1 MNAIGVIPARWA
13 STRFPGKPMA
23 KILGKT
29 MIRRVWE
36 KVSKAKTL
44 DKIIIATDDLRIA
57 DEAAGFGAD
66 ARVTGPAANGSG
78 RIRGVIKDISCKIV
92 VNIQGD
98 EPLINPS
105 HIDRLVK
112 EFRDKAVKVATL
124 SAKLDEKEYLSRDT
138 VKVVSAKNGNALY
151 FSRRPVPYGSF
162 KAAKK
167 HIGIYAYRKK
177 VLLESSKFKS
187 PLAEAEDLEQ
197 LNFLENGIAIK
208 VLYVNYR
215 GIAVDTPADI
225 KKVIRR
231 LKS

>member
-36 KVSKAKTL
+36 RVSKAKTL
-44 DKIIIATDDLRIA
+44 DKVIIATDDLRIV
-57 DEAAGFGAD
+57 DEAARFGAD
-66 ARVTGPAANGSG
+66 VRMTGPASNGSE
-78 RIRGVIKDISCKIV
+78 RIRNVVRDINCKIV

-105 HIDRLVK
+105 HIDKLVK
-112 EFRDKAVKVATL
+112 EFDDRSVKVATL
-124 SAKLDEKEYLSRDT
+124 STKLDEKEYLSRDV
-138 VKVVSAKNGNALY
+138 VKVATSKNGNALY
-151 FSRRPVPYGSF
+151 FSRCPIPYGSF
-162 KAAKK
+162 KAARK

-177 VLLESSKFKS
+177 TLLESSKFKS
-187 PLAEAEDLEQ
+187 SLAKAEDLEQ
-197 LNFLENGIAIK
+197 LGFLENGIAIRVIDVK
-208 VLYVNYR
+208 YR
-215 GIAVDTPADI
+215 GIAVDTPPDI

>member
-1 MNAIGVIPARWA
+1 MKAAGVIPARWA

-29 MIRRVWE
+29 MIQRVWE
-36 KVSKAKTL
+36 QASKAKTL

-57 DEAAGFGAD
+57 DEAANFGAEV
-66 ARVTGPAANGSG
+66 RLTGEASCGTD
-78 RIRGVIKDISCKIV
+78 RIRDIARKLECEIV

-105 HIDRLVK
+105 HIDKLVK
-112 EFRDKAVKVATL
+112 AFSDRSVGVATL
-124 SAKLDEKEYLSRDT
+124 CTDINEKEYLSRNC
-138 VKVVSAKNGNALY
+138 VKVVSDKNGNALY
-151 FSRRPVPYGSF
+151 FSRAPIPYGSS
-162 KAAKK
+162 KPAKK

-177 VLLESSKFKS
+177 ILLDSAKFKS
-187 PLAEAEDLEQ
+187 RLAEAEDLEQ
-197 LNFLENGIAIK
+197 LNLLENGIGIRVIDVK
-208 VLYVNYR
+208 YR
-215 GIAVDTPADI
+215 GIAVDTPSDI

>member
-29 MIRRVWE
+29 MIQRVWE
-36 KVSKAKTL
+36 RTSKAKTL

-57 DEAAGFGAD
+57 DEAARFGAEV
-66 ARVTGPAANGSG
+66 RLTGPASNGTS
-78 RIRGVIKDISCKIV
+78 RIRKVVRQLNCKIV

-105 HIDRLVK
+105 HIDKLVRA
-112 EFRDKAVKVATL
+112 FRDKSVKVATL
-124 SAKLDEKEYLSRDT
+124 SSKIDEKEYLSRDT
-138 VKVVSAKNGNALY
+138 VKVVSDKNGNALY
-151 FSRRPVPYGSF
+151 FSRCPIPYGSF

-177 VLLESSKFKS
+177 TLLESAKLKS
-187 PLAEAEDLEQ
+187 PLAKAEDLEQ
-197 LNFLENGIAIK
+197 LAFLENGIALR
-208 VLYVNYR
+208 VLCVSYR
-215 GIAVDTPADI
+215 GIAVDTPSDI
-225 KKVIRR
+225 KRVIRR

>member
-29 MIRRVWE
+29 MIQRVWE
-36 KVSKAKTL
+36 RTSKAKTL

-57 DEAAGFGAD
+57 DEAARFGAQV
-66 ARVTGPAANGSG
+66 RLTGPASNGTE
-78 RIRGVIKDISCKIV
+78 RIRNVVRKLNCKIV

-105 HIDRLVK
+105 HIDKLVRA
-112 EFRDKAVKVATL
+112 FRDRSVEVATL
-124 SAKLDEKEYLSRDT
+124 SSKIDEKEYLSRDT
-138 VKVVSAKNGNALY
+138 VKVVSDKNGDALY
-151 FSRRPVPYGSF
+151 FSRCPIPYRSF

-177 VLLESSKFKS
+177 ALLESAKFKS
-187 PLAEAEDLEQ
+187 PLAKTEDLEQ
-197 LNFLENGIAIK
+197 LAFLENGMALRVIN
-208 VLYVNYR
+208 VTYR
-215 GIAVDTPADI
+215 GIAVDTPSDI
-225 KKVIRR
+225 KRVIGR